1 MEKIKPIRILHVV
14 GAMNRAGT
22 ETMLMNIYRN
32 IDREKVQ
39 FDFISYS
46 QEEAHYDKEIKELG
60 GKVIKLS
67 STTSVKELVNAI
79 KKNGPYEVVHAHTL
93 FNSGIAMLAA
103 KKCGIKTRI
112 SHAHTTLDNNSSIV
126 RKIYINGM
134 RFLINKYSTKALACS
149 REAGKYLFGEKEINK
164 SKYSYFPNLINYEEL
179 LHNPENE
186 VIKFKEE
193 YNLNDGIVIGH
204 IGTLKESKNHKFLIE
219 IAKYMTEQN
228 IDVKLI
234 LVGEGSLR
242 KELENLTRE
251 YNISDRV
258 HILGIRDD
266 INVMLHSMDVFVFP
280 SIFEGLGLV
289 LLEAQAAGLP
299 CIVSEAIQPE
309 ADLGLNLFTNLKL
322 DDGVE
327 IWSKHIIKSVNKK
340 EISLDKVSRAFEEK
354 EYSKDRCISKLMKI
368 YNIESNKSTS
378 LN

>member
-1 MEKIKPIRILHVV
+1 MDKEKIRVLHVV

-46 QEEAHYDKEIKELG
+46 KEEAHYDKEIKELG

-67 STTSVKELVNAI
+67 RTTSVRELVNAI
-79 KKNGPYEVVHAHTL
+79 KENGPYEVVHAHTL

-103 KKCGIKTRI
+103 KKCGIKNRI
-112 SHAHTTLDNNSSIV
+112 AHAHTTLDNNSSV
-126 RKIYINGM
+126 ARKIYTNGM
-134 RFLINKYSTKALACS
+134 RLLINKYSTKTLACS

-179 LHNPENE
+179 LHKPEKE
-186 VIKFKEE
+186 VDKFKEE

-228 IDVKLI
+228 IDVKLL

-242 KELENLTRE
+242 KELEDLAKE

-258 HILGIRDD
+258 HILGIRED

-309 ADLGLNLFTNLKL
+309 ANLGLNLFTKLNL
-322 DDGVE
+322 DSGVD
-327 IWSKHIIKSVNKK
+327 IWSKEILKVANKK
-340 EISLDKVSRAFEEK
+340 EYNLDKINSAFEEK
-354 EYSKDRCISKLMKI
+354 EYSTNKCICKLMKAYDI
-368 YNIESNKSTS
+368 QQYEVKYAR
-378 LN
+378 

>member
-1 MEKIKPIRILHVV
+1 MNKEKIRVLHVV

-46 QEEAHYDKEIKELG
+46 KEEAHYDKEIKELG

-67 STTSVKELVNAI
+67 KTTSVKELINAI
-79 KKNGPYEVVHAHTL
+79 KENGPYEVVHAHTL

-103 KKCGIKTRI
+103 KKCGIKNRI
-112 SHAHTTLDNNSSIV
+112 SHAHTTLDNGSSIA
-126 RKIYINGM
+126 RKIYINSM
-134 RFLINKYSTKALACS
+134 RFLINKYSTQTLACS

-164 SKYSYFPNLINYEEL
+164 AKYSYFPNLINYEEL
-179 LHNPENE
+179 LHKPERE

-228 IDVKLI
+228 IDVKLL

-242 KELENLTRE
+242 KELEDLTRE

-258 HILGIRDD
+258 HILGIRED

-327 IWSKHIIKSVNKK
+327 IWSKHIMKSVNKK

>member
-1 MEKIKPIRILHVV
+1 MKKILHVV

-32 IDREKVQ
+32 IDREKIQ

-46 QEEAHYDKEIKELG
+46 NEDAHYDEEIRNLG
-60 GKVIKLS
+60 GKVIKLT
-67 STTSVKELVNAI
+67 STTSVKELTKAI
-79 KKNGPYEVVHAHTL
+79 RENGPYDVVHAHTL

-103 KKCGIKTRI
+103 KKCGIKNRI
-112 SHAHTTLDNNSSIV
+112 VHSHTTLDNSSSIA
-126 RKIYINGM
+126 RKVYINVM
-134 RFLINKYSTKALACS
+134 RFIINKYSTQTLACS

-164 SKYSYFPNLINYEEL
+164 PKYSYFPNLINYEEL
-179 LHNPENE
+179 LYKPERE
-186 VIKFKEE
+186 VDKFKEE
-193 YNLNDGIVIGH
+193 YSLNDGIVIGH
-204 IGTLKESKNHKFLIE
+204 IGTLKESKNHKFLLE

-242 KELENLTRE
+242 KELEDLTRE

-258 HILGIRDD
+258 HILGVRED
-266 INVMLHSMDVFVFP
+266 INVILHSMDVFVFP

-327 IWSKHIIKSVNKK
+327 IWVKHIMKFANKK
-340 EISLDKVSRAFEEK
+340 EISLDKISRAFEEK

-368 YNIESNKSTS
+368 YNIKSNELTS

>member
-1 MEKIKPIRILHVV
+1 MSVLNQSKILHIV

-32 IDREKVQ
+32 IDRQKVQ

-46 QEEAHYDKEIKELG
+46 QEEAHYDNEIKELG

-67 STTSVKELVNAI
+67 STTSVKELINAI
-79 KKNGPYEVVHAHTL
+79 KENGPYDVVHAHTL

-112 SHAHTTLDNNSSIV
+112 SHAHTTLDNNSSMI
-126 RKIYINGM
+126 RKLYTNGM

-340 EISLDKVSRAFEEK
+340 EISLDNVSRAFEEK

>member
-1 MEKIKPIRILHVV
+1 MDKEKIKVLHVV

-46 QEEAHYDKEIKELG
+46 QEEAHYDEEIRKLG

-79 KKNGPYEVVHAHTL
+79 KENGPYEVVHAHTL

-134 RFLINKYSTKALACS
+134 RLLINKYSTKALACS

-228 IDVKLI
+228 IDVKLL

-242 KELENLTRE
+242 KELEELAEE

-258 HILGIRDD
+258 HLLGIRED

-340 EISLDKVSRAFEEK
+340 EISLDNVSRAFEEK

-368 YNIESNKSTS
+368 YHIESNKSTS

>member
-1 MEKIKPIRILHVV
+1 MDKEKIRVLHVV

-67 STTSVKELVNAI
+67 RTTSVRELVNAI
-79 KKNGPYEVVHAHTL
+79 KENGPYEVVHAHTL

-103 KKCGIKTRI
+103 KKCGIKNRI
-112 SHAHTTLDNNSSIV
+112 AHAHTTLDNNSSV
-126 RKIYINGM
+126 ARKIYTNGM
-134 RFLINKYSTKALACS
+134 RLLINKYSTKTLACS

-179 LHNPENE
+179 LHKPEKE
-186 VIKFKEE
+186 VDKFKEE

-228 IDVKLI
+228 IDVKLL

-242 KELENLTRE
+242 KELEDLAKE

-258 HILGIRDD
+258 HILGIRED

-309 ADLGLNLFTNLKL
+309 ADLGLNLFTKLNL
-322 DDGVE
+322 DSGVD
-327 IWSKHIIKSVNKK
+327 IWSKEILKVANKK
-340 EISLDKVSRAFEEK
+340 EYNLDKINSAFEEK
-354 EYSKDRCISKLMKI
+354 EYSTNKCICKLMKAYDI
-368 YNIESNKSTS
+368 QQYEVKYAR
-378 LN
+378 

>member
-1 MEKIKPIRILHVV
+1 MKKIKPIRILHVV

-79 KKNGPYEVVHAHTL
+79 NENGPYEVVHAHTL

-126 RKIYINGM
+126 RKIYANGM
-134 RFLINKYSTKALACS
+134 RLLINKYSTKTLACS
-149 REAGKYLFGEKEINK
+149 REAGKYLFGENEINK

-179 LHNPENE
+179 LHKPERE
-186 VIKFKEE
+186 VAKFKEE
-193 YNLNDGIVIGH
+193 YNLNDGILIGH

-228 IDVKLI
+228 IDVKLL
-234 LVGEGSLR
+234 LVGDGSLR
-242 KELENLTRE
+242 KELEDLTRE

-258 HILGIRDD
+258 HILGIRED
-266 INVMLHSMDVFVFP
+266 IDVILHSMDVFVFP

-327 IWSKHIIKSVNKK
+327 IWAKHIMKSINKK

-354 EYSKDRCISKLMKI
+354 EYSKDRCISKLIKI
-368 YNIESNKSTS
+368 YNIKSNELTS

>member
-1 MEKIKPIRILHVV
+1 MDKEKIKVLHVV

-32 IDREKVQ
+32 IDREKIQ

-46 QEEAHYDKEIKELG
+46 KDKAHYDKEIKELG

-79 KKNGPYEVVHAHTL
+79 KENGPYEVVHAHTL

-103 KKCGIKTRI
+103 KKCGIKNRI
-112 SHAHTTLDNNSSIV
+112 SHAHTTLDKNSSIV
-126 RKIYINGM
+126 RKIYTNGM
-134 RFLINKYSTKALACS
+134 RLLINKYSTKTLACS

-179 LHNPENE
+179 LHKPENE

-193 YNLNDGIVIGH
+193 YNLNDGVVIGH

-228 IDVKLI
+228 IDVKLL

-242 KELENLTRE
+242 KELEDLTRE

-258 HILGIRDD
+258 HILGIRED

-340 EISLDKVSRAFEEK
+340 EISLDNVSRAFEEK

>member
-1 MEKIKPIRILHVV
+1 MDKEKIKVLHVV

-79 KKNGPYEVVHAHTL
+79 KENGPYEVVHAHTL

-134 RFLINKYSTKALACS
+134 RLLINKYSTKALACS

-340 EISLDKVSRAFEEK
+340 EISLDNVSRAFEEK

>member
-1 MEKIKPIRILHVV
+1 MNIKKKVLHVV

-32 IDREKVQ
+32 IDRKKVQ
-39 FDFISYS
+39 FDFISYNKD
-46 QEEAHYDKEIKELG
+46 EAHYDREIIDLG
-60 GKVIKLS
+60 GKIIKVS
-67 STTSVKELVNAI
+67 NTTSVKELVHVINE
-79 KKNGPYEVVHAHTL
+79 NGPYDVVHAHTL

-103 KKCGIKTRI
+103 KKCGIKNRI
-112 SHAHTTLDNNSSIV
+112 AHAHTTLDNSSSIA

-134 RFLINKYSTKALACS
+134 RFLINKYSTKTLACS

-179 LHNPENE
+179 LHKPERE
-186 VIKFKEE
+186 VVKFKEE

-204 IGTLKESKNHKFLIE
+204 IGTLKESKNHKFLLE

-228 IDVKLI
+228 IDVKLL

-242 KELENLTRE
+242 KELEDLARE

-258 HILGIRDD
+258 HILGIRED

-309 ADLGLNLFTNLKL
+309 ADLGLNLFTKLNL
-322 DDGVE
+322 DSGAD
-327 IWSKHIIKSVNKK
+327 IWSKEILKVANKK
-340 EISLDKVSRAFEEK
+340 EYNLDKINSAFEEK
-354 EYSKDRCISKLMKI
+354 EYSTNKCICKLMEAYDIQK
-368 YNIESNKSTS
+368 YEVKYAR
-378 LN
+378 

>member
-1 MEKIKPIRILHVV
+1 MNIKKKVLHVV

-32 IDREKVQ
+32 IDRKKVQ

-46 QEEAHYDKEIKELG
+46 KDEAHYDREIRDLG
-60 GKVIKLS
+60 GKIIKVS
-67 STTSVKELVNAI
+67 NTISVKELVKVINE
-79 KKNGPYEVVHAHTL
+79 NGPYDVVHAHTL

-103 KKCGIKTRI
+103 KKCGIKNRI
-112 SHAHTTLDNNSSIV
+112 AHAHTTLDNSSSIA

-134 RFLINKYSTKALACS
+134 RFLINKYSTKTLACS
-149 REAGKYLFGEKEINK
+149 KEAGKYLFGEEEINK

-179 LHNPENE
+179 LHKPEIE
-186 VIKFKEE
+186 VAKFKEE

-204 IGTLKESKNHKFLIE
+204 IGTLKESKNHKFLLD

-228 IDVKLI
+228 IDVKLL

-242 KELENLTRE
+242 KELEDLTRE

-258 HILGIRDD
+258 HILGIRED

-299 CIVSEAIQPE
+299 CVVSQAIQPE
-309 ADLGLNLFTNLKL
+309 ADLGLDLFSKLNL
-322 DDGVE
+322 DSGVD
-327 IWSKHIIKSVNKK
+327 IWSKEIIKVVSKK
-340 EISLDKVSRAFEEK
+340 ESDLEKINEAFENTG
-354 EYSKDRCISKLMKI
+354 YSTSKCIKQLMKT
-368 YNIESNKSTS
+368 YNLNNIKLTS
-378 LN
+378 FN

>member
-1 MEKIKPIRILHVV
+1 MDKEKKIRVLHVV

-46 QEEAHYDKEIKELG
+46 KEEAHYDNEIKSLG

-79 KKNGPYEVVHAHTL
+79 KENGPYEAVHAHTL

-103 KKCGIKTRI
+103 KKCGIKNRI
-112 SHAHTTLDNNSSIV
+112 AHAHTTLDNSSSIA

-134 RFLINKYSTKALACS
+134 RFLINKYSTKTLACS

-179 LHNPENE
+179 LHKPENE

-193 YNLNDGIVIGH
+193 YNLNDGVVIGH

-228 IDVKLI
+228 IDVKLL

-242 KELENLTRE
+242 KELEDLARE
-251 YNISDRV
+251 YNISDKV
-258 HILGIRDD
+258 HILGIRED
-266 INVMLHSMDVFVFP
+266 INVILHSMDVFVFP

-309 ADLGLNLFTNLKL
+309 ADLGLNLFSKLNL
-322 DDGVE
+322 DSGAD
-327 IWSKHIIKSVNKK
+327 IWSKEILKVANKK
-340 EISLDKVSRAFEEK
+340 EYNLDKINSAFEEK
-354 EYSKDRCISKLMKI
+354 EYSTNKCICKLMKAYDI
-368 YNIESNKSTS
+368 QKYEVKYAR
-378 LN
+378 

>member
-1 MEKIKPIRILHVV
+1 MKAKTKRVLHIT
-14 GAMNRAGT
+14 GPMNRAGT

-46 QEEAHYDKEIKELG
+46 QEEAHYDKEIEELG

-67 STTSVKELVNAI
+67 SATSVKELVNSI
-79 KKNGPYEVVHAHTL
+79 KENGPYEVVHAHTL

-126 RKIYINGM
+126 RKIYANGM
-134 RFLINKYSTKALACS
+134 RFLINKYSTQTLACS

-179 LHNPENE
+179 LHKPERE
-186 VIKFKEE
+186 VAKFKEE

-242 KELENLTRE
+242 KELEDLARQ

-258 HILGIRDD
+258 HILGIRED
-266 INVMLHSMDVFVFP
+266 INVILHSMDVFVFP

-299 CIVSEAIQPE
+299 CVVSEAIQPE
-309 ADLGLNLFTNLKL
+309 ADLGLGLVKSLSLKSDMIDVWSNEVLSLVGKKVNNIEFVKKSFDDSDYSTNK
-322 DDGVE
+322 
-327 IWSKHIIKSVNKK
+327 
-340 EISLDKVSRAFEEK
+340 
-354 EYSKDRCISKLMKI
+354 CISKLINIYKI
-368 YNIESNKSTS
+368 KNYKLTS
-378 LN
+378 F

>member
-1 MEKIKPIRILHVV
+1 MNKKIKVLHIV
-14 GAMNRAGT
+14 GAMNMGGT

-32 IDREKVQ
+32 IDRKKVQ

-46 QEEAHYDKEIKELG
+46 SEEAHYDEEIRKLG
-60 GKVIKLS
+60 GKVIKLN
-67 STTSVKELVNAI
+67 STTSLKELTKAI
-79 KKNGPYEVVHAHTL
+79 KENGPYDVVHAHTL

-126 RKIYINGM
+126 RKIYTNGM
-134 RFLINKYSTKALACS
+134 RFLINKYSTKALASS

-193 YNLNDGIVIGH
+193 YNLNNGIVIGH

-228 IDVKLI
+228 IDVKLL

-242 KELENLTRE
+242 KEL
-251 YNISDRV
+251 
-258 HILGIRDD
+258 
-266 INVMLHSMDVFVFP
+266 
-280 SIFEGLGLV
+280 
-289 LLEAQAAGLP
+289 
-299 CIVSEAIQPE
+299 
-309 ADLGLNLFTNLKL
+309 
-322 DDGVE
+322 
-327 IWSKHIIKSVNKK
+327 
-340 EISLDKVSRAFEEK
+340 
-354 EYSKDRCISKLMKI
+354 
-368 YNIESNKSTS
+368 
-378 LN
+378 